1 MGQKTNPS
9 GFRLAWK
16 KSWAN
21 PSFYEKFNY
30 GKTINQDHNL
40 VKFIKGFLIFFSITA
55 NIVLIRRVFDKIY
68 VSIIFFNKNYMFR
81 DYINLFKPK
90 RFISVNNRRKKKNTR
105 LSSMGFN
112 YSTLRKPKYAL
123 VFNSFNLFESFNL
136 TRLKGNK
143 KRLKL
148 INFIKYRYYKSL
160 YLNSLVN
167 LFYDNFKTGVQLKS
181 IGFLNFNV
189 LKLSLFKLKLMLIYC
204 TEFYNVFIKLFIF
217 RFFSQKLYFMLT
229 HFISNFTSS
238 DKVDNTDI
246 SFEKIKLLKDN
257 LFSRNN
263 LVVKKNEGLSLKR
276 LVSLFVTKMTGIFN
290 VNVSLIQLNNPSRNI
305 LRKFNL
311 LKRSVRVR
319 GSLKNKVHD
328 IILVLYQSMLLKHPQ
343 MLNNFLASLIKY
355 NVRSVRQIFSILAT
369 LFPYF
374 CNVLNFKG
382 IKMELKGRINGSKR
396 SQSQKIQYGKV
407 PLTVISSRL
416 FYSYNKVMTIHGVYS
431 LRIWY
436 YIDNYENTKK
446 N

>member
-1 MGQKTNPS
+1 
-9 GFRLAWK
+9 
-16 KSWAN
+16 
-21 PSFYEKFNY
+21 
-30 GKTINQDHNL
+30 
-40 VKFIKGFLIFFSITA
+40 
-55 NIVLIRRVFDKIY
+55 
-68 VSIIFFNKNYMFR
+68 MFR

-263 LVVKKNEGLSLKR
+263 LVVKKNEGLSVKR

-431 LRIWY
+431 LRI
-436 YIDNYENTKK
+436 
-446 N
+446 

>member
-1 MGQKTNPS
+1 MGQKTNPT

-16 KSWAN
+16 KSWVN

-40 VKFIKGFLIFFSITA
+40 IKFIKGFLTFFGLTT
-55 NIVLIRRVFDKIY
+55 NIVLSRRIFDKIY
-68 VSIIFFNKNYMFR
+68 ISIVFFNKNYMFKEHLK
-81 DYINLFKPK
+81 LFKPK
-90 RFISVNNRRKKKNTR
+90 RFVSLDNRRKKKRNII
-105 LSSMGFN
+105 SGKGAAHV
-112 YSTLRKPKYAL
+112 TLRKPKYAL
-123 VFNSFNLFESFNL
+123 MFNSFNLFESFNL
-136 TRLKGNK
+136 TRLKSNK

-148 INFIKYRYYKSL
+148 MDFIKYRHYKSL

-167 LFYDNFKTGVQLKS
+167 FFISNSEKNINFRGLGLISLGSLKA
-181 IGFLNFNV
+181 
-189 LKLSLFKLKLMLIYC
+189 SLFKLKLMLIYY
-204 TEFYNVFIKLFIF
+204 TELYNLFIKLIIF
-217 RFFSQKLYFMLT
+217 NFSSKKLYYLLNHLLLNSFSPLDEKKGG
-229 HFISNFTSS
+229 TSL
-238 DKVDNTDI
+238 
-246 SFEKIKLLKDN
+246 EKINLLKNN

-263 LVVKKNEGLSLKR
+263 LVIKKNEGLSLKR
-276 LVSLFVTKMTGIFN
+276 LISLFVTKMTGIFN
-290 VNVSLIQLNNPSRNI
+290 VNVSLIQLDNPSRNI

-343 MLNNFLASLIKY
+343 MLNDFLASLIKY
-355 NVRSVRQIFSILAT
+355 NIRSVRQIFMILST

-374 CNVLNFKG
+374 CNVLKFKG

-396 SQSQKIQYGKV
+396 SQSQKLQYGKV